1 MKFQNFINHDI
12 LDEIVIEKELTMKTI
27 YILFYLM
34 NYHFLYFYKLII
46 IIKLIKHLIKKDN
59 N

>member
-1 MKFQNFINHDI
+1 
-12 LDEIVIEKELTMKTI
+12 MKTI

-46 IIKLIKHLIKKDN
+46 ILNLIKHLIKKDN
-59 N
+59 NCENFIKIKFLIKF